1 MLEIFK
7 GSRYFVNS
15 FRNKVLL
22 KLVDVVN
29 GFKDLFNGE
38 FEKLFIGIIFSKLI
52 LKIRYLGE
60 MDLVD
65 LILYDR
71 EKLLV

>member
-29 GFKDLFNGE
+29 GFKDLFYGE

>member
-38 FEKLFIGIIFSKLI
+38 FEKLFIGKIFSKLI

>member
-22 KLVDVVN
+22 KLVDVN
-29 GFKDLFNGE
+29 GFKDLFYGE

-65 LILYDR
+65 NIIW
-71 EKLLV
+71 

>member
-22 KLVDVVN
+22 KLVDVEN

-60 MDLVD
+60 MGLVD

-71 EKLLV
+71 EMLLV